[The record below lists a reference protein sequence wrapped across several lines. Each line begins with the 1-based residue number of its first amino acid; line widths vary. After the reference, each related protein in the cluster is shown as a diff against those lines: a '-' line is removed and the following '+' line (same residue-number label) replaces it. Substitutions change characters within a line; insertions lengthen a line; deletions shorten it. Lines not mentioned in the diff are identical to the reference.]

1 MLTEEEKRFLDGYSE
16 KIRSAV
22 HNLAGAIPVNDLEK
36 MAAIWKRERDTA
48 YRFRAWCNGCKMD
61 LLRKMNTL
69 LNEL

>member
-1 MLTEEEKRFLDGYSE
+1 MLTEEEKRLLDGYSE
-16 KIRSAV
+16 RIRSAV
-22 HNLAGAIPVNDLEK
+22 RNLAGAIPVNDLEK
-36 MAAIWKRERDTA
+36 MATIYRREKDPS